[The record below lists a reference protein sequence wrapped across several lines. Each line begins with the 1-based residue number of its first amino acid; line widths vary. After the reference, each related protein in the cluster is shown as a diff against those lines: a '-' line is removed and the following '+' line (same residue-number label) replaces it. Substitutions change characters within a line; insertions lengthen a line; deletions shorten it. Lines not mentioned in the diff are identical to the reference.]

1 MLIFNEKAY
10 FFRRKKGEEQ
20 KKTRSILLN
29 LVPCYLETVLIG
41 QPLFLF
47 CPKFK
52 NRLRHT
58 FRADFYRNL
67 SVFSFTPAHG
77 YRPSVPSIA
86 FILQIRSESFSEACL
101 LRNVPGTLRT
111 IGLHIKNYSVRSTAQ
126 KIDLLPDRLTT
137 YGAKDID
144 GMQVIH
150 QTVGPWTIHSFIH
163 IATSFIN
170 P

>member
-1 MLIFNEKAY
+1 MNS
-10 FFRRKKGEEQ
+10 RRVSKKYLAP
-20 KKTRSILLN
+20 SIYSYPYWRLKSNIRFYKGVFCLF
-29 LVPCYLETVLIG
+29 G
-41 QPLFLF
+41 HPLFLF

-58 FRADFYRNL
+58 FWADFYRNL

-111 IGLHIKNYSVRSTAQ
+111 IGLHIKNYSVRSTTQ

-150 QTVGPWTIHSFIH
+150 QTVGPWTIDSFIH

>member
-1 MLIFNEKAY
+1 MFIRINPYLCHLLTRYQSTIFPNHKSCV
-10 FFRRKKGEEQ
+10 RKKG
-20 KKTRSILLN
+20 
-29 LVPCYLETVLIG
+29 VPHDIS
-41 QPLFLF
+41 LFLF

-163 IATSFIN
+163 ITTSFIN